1 MKEVRSMDKVKAM
14 RRFGLA
20 LIVMGLLITT
30 VSLAGSAMAQ
40 DHDSDGSDDMRPIG
54 IGLLAIASGIAIGF
68 TGYATSK
75 AQADIGS
82 AAVGAVAEDPSLFG
96 KGLTLVVIPE
106 TIVIFG
112 LIVALILLFV
122 TVGQI

>member
-1 MKEVRSMDKVKAM
+1 MDKVKTM

-30 VSLAGSAMAQ
+30 VSLAGSAVAQ
-40 DHDSDGSDDMRPIG
+40 DPDTDTGDDMRPIG
-54 IGLLAIASGIAIGF
+54 IGLLAIAAGIAIGF
-68 TGYATSK
+68 AGYATGK